1 MAADTDGS
9 IANQGGWG
17 AVEGPQGF
25 YWGGTWICAAK
36 GTDNPTL
43 VADIMRQLTTN
54 EQIMTDIVKKD
65 SDFVNNKPAMDA
77 AAKDDSFAF
86 KVLGVQNPLA
96 LFCAGADKIDLSN
109 MTNYD
114 QGCNEEFQKA
124 MKNYF
129 DGNASYEDALN
140 LFYTAVEE
148 KYPELSH

>member
-1 MAADTDGS
+1 M
-9 IANQGGWG
+9 
-17 AVEGPQGF
+17 
-25 YWGGTWICAAK
+25 
-36 GTDNPTL
+36 
-43 VADIMRQLTTN
+43 
-54 EQIMTDIVKKD
+54 
-65 SDFVNNKPAMDA
+65 
-77 AAKDDSFAF
+77 
-86 KVLGVQNPLA
+86 
-96 LFCAGADKIDLSN
+96 LFRSAGADKIDLSN